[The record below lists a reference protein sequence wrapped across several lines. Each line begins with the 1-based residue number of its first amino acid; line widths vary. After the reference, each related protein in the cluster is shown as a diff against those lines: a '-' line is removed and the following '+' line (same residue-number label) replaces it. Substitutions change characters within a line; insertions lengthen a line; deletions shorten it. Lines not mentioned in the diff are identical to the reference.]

1 MKIGVAALLFVFLSV
16 AVFGAAQQPAP
27 PPQQAAPQNG
37 SKDGPKTDGA
47 QKSDIIVISNLV
59 NVLFTVTDKKGRLI
73 PGLKQDDFRVFE
85 NGILQSVSGFSSE
98 PDPPLSIAL
107 LIDTSGSIRDK
118 LKFEQDAAGDFFQ
131 YTLIRRKDKGTVIS
145 FDSGVD
151 LLTREFTDDP
161 GELREALLKVRA
173 GGGTSMFDAVYLAVK
188 GDDHWKGLAGE
199 QGRRVIVLISDG
211 DDNFSRTKLP
221 EVLETLQLSDVVVY
235 AISTNSN
242 FFLGAATPNDG
253 DKNLRK
259 LADETGGQVF
269 LPEREKDLLES
280 FDRIKQDL
288 RSLYTIGYKPSNEVA
303 DGTFRKIRIDVTG
316 KKDYKDFRVNHRKG
330 YYAPNSASD
339 N

>member
-1 MKIGVAALLFVFLSV
+1 MKFRVAALVFCMACIL
-16 AVFGAAQQPAP
+16 GATVLVSAQQ
-27 PPQQAAPQNG
+27 QN
-37 SKDGPKTDGA
+37 PTDDPSTQGGT
-47 QKSDIIVISNLV
+47 IRTISNLV

-73 PGLKQDDFRVFE
+73 PGLKSSDFKIYE
-85 NGILQSVSGFSSE
+85 NGVLQKVSGFSSE

-118 LKFEQDAAGDFFQ
+118 LKFEQAAAAEFFQ

-151 LLTREFTDDP
+151 LLTKEFTDDP

-188 GDDHWKGLAGE
+188 GGESWRGLAGE

-211 DDNFSRTKLP
+211 DDNFSHIKLP
-221 EVLETLQLSDVVVY
+221 ELLETVQLNDVVVY

-242 FFLGAATPNDG
+242 FFLGAASPNDG

-269 LPEREKDLLES
+269 LPEREKDLLAS
-280 FDRIKQDL
+280 FDKIKQDL
-288 RSLYTIGYKPSNEVA
+288 RALYTIGYQPS
-303 DGTFRKIRIDVTG
+303 DGKMDGAFRRIRIDVG
-316 KKDYKDFRVNHRKG
+316 ANKDFRARHRAG
-330 YYAPNSASD
+330 YYAPRN
-339 N
+339 